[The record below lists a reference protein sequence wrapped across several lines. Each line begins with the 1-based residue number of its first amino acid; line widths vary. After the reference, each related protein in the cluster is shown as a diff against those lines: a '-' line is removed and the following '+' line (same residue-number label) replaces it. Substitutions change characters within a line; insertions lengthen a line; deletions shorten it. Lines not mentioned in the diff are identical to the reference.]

1 MALLTQALNT
11 NFTST
16 KTSFVV
22 EVRGGDVDLFRRQD
36 ASSQWHF
43 VGVITD
49 RQAVI
54 VDNPV
59 VACQYRLV
67 TETGS
72 PTVRVDD

>member
-1 MALLTQALNT
+1 MATLTQALNT

-22 EVRGGDVDLFRRQD
+22 EVREGVVDLLRRQNS
-36 ASSQWHF
+36 ASDWHF
-43 VGVITD
+43 AGVIGN

-59 VACQYRLV
+59 I
-67 TETGS
+67 T
-72 PTVRVDD
+72 PVRT